1 MKGDHDDY
9 SCDQNSKTAHFSKES
24 INGCE
29 DYDNKVEK
37 ICRSSISNNSS
48 SSVDH
53 DQENHDYQKNKACA
67 ASFTSSTSSSSSSS
81 SGSTRQYNR
90 SKTPRLRWTPEL
102 HLCFVHAIQRLG
114 GQERATPKLVLQF
127 MNIKGLSISH
137 VKSHLQ
143 MYRSK
148 KIDDPDQPD
157 FNQLAI
163 LQNFNRRP
171 NNSSC
176 LIRYGDDDDQIFNG
190 PDRAKHNKKMRTH
203 QRQSRQA
210 SSSSRLLE
218 HNNNRSANCLKN
230 SNNNNNCSSSPPGR
244 DDNNNGSLWKVTQD
258 QVIGNIELMK
268 RKMIILESSE
278 SDIDL
283 NLSLKIKPNVDHHHH
298 HDFEKGSETS
308 DPEGDQHGSFL

>member
-210 SSSSRLLE
+210 SLSSRLLE
-218 HNNNRSANCLKN
+218 HNNNRSTNCLKN
-230 SNNNNNCSSSPPGR
+230 SNNNNCSSSPPGR